1 MLSPDGRWFTET
13 GRNSDGVKH
22 AKVYQNLDDLDM
34 FFIGFE
40 NLEGG
45 GDKDYNDMVIC
56 LKRIK
61 SVGGVWT
68 PLQEFS
74 LLGPRASLVPA
85 VLLTAFTLVFL
96 VKFRKRR

>member
-1 MLSPDGRWFTET
+1 
-13 GRNSDGVKH
+13 
-22 AKVYQNLDDLDM
+22 
-34 FFIGFE
+34 
-40 NLEGG
+40 
-45 GDKDYNDMVIC
+45 MVIC

-61 SVGGVWT
+61 SFGGVWT